1 MNGFEVGVSELWWDH
16 LVFVE
21 TSFEQNVVALA
32 CEVLESFLET
42 FSGVLRELVVYMQS
56 TRRR

>member
-42 FSGVLRELVVYMQS
+42 FSGVS
-56 TRRR
+56 